1 MPSVFAADG
10 IDAMSY
16 GVAMTTL
23 VITLLG
29 DDKPGI
35 VALVSEAVAQ
45 HGASW
50 ERSSMARI
58 AGKFAG
64 IVEVSASEV
73 TADALID
80 DLSTISAGAALELT
94 IERVLP
100 STEPRRGGYRAS
112 LTLTGQDH
120 PGLLHDVAAVFASLG
135 VSIEELE
142 TDTGPAPMG
151 GFVLFGATA
160 TLFVPDQIAPGELES
175 ALEDIANDLMVE
187 IEFE

>member
-1 MPSVFAADG
+1 
-10 IDAMSY
+10 
-16 GVAMTTL
+16 MTIL
-23 VITLLG
+23 VITVLG
-29 DDKPGI
+29 DDKPGL
-35 VALVSEAVAQ
+35 VALMSEVVAQ

-64 IVEVSASEV
+64 IVEVSAKEQS
-73 TADALID
+73 ASALID
-80 DLSTISAGAALELT
+80 DLSAISTKGALELT
-94 IERVLP
+94 IERVSRSAVP
-100 STEPRRGGYRAS
+100 KRGGYLAS

-120 PGLLHDVAAVFASLG
+120 PGLLHEVAAVFASLG

-160 TLFVPDQIAPGELES
+160 SLFVPDQITPDVLES
-175 ALEDIANDLMVE
+175 ALEGITNDLMVE

>member
-1 MPSVFAADG
+1 
-10 IDAMSY
+10 MSY

-35 VALVSEAVAQ
+35 VALVSESVAR

-50 ERSSMARI
+50 ERSSMSRI

-64 IVEVSASEV
+64 IVEVTVAE
-73 TADALID
+73 TAADALVE
-80 DLSTISAGAALELT
+80 DLSTVSTSAALELT
-94 IERVLP
+94 IERVSP
-100 STEPRRGGYRAS
+100 STEPRLGGYSAS

-160 TLFVPDQIAPGELES
+160 SLFVPDQISPGELES
-175 ALEDIANDLMVE
+175 ALEAIANDLMVE